1 MTAHLDYIRLAT
13 WNDSDQQLITADI
26 MERDPGD
33 WEFSKWLQYT
43 GWRKDQ
49 IFLGRGE
56 QKRQRHG
63 IIQISGNRSNQML
76 PVLTHSAGEHY
87 CTRIDFQVTIP
98 LPSDVSLTKVHKSLG
113 KKISTL
119 ISSEMNDTLYIGNR
133 TSDIFTRCYVKPLNQ
148 LWLRLEFELKGERS
162 RAAWRA
168 LLAGENPDRIF
179 KYYLEKS
186 QLPNVVKKHFLD
198 PDVDATD
205 KAMREQAL
213 KDANVKL
220 AWLQSLDKCI
230 FEMMNNHDIDEQ
242 TKQLIRAWAA
252 MADNIDIN
260 NNKD

>member
-13 WNDSDQQLITADI
+13 WGDSDQQIATSEI
-26 MERDPGD
+26 MEESPGE

-43 GWRKDQ
+43 GWRKEQ
-49 IFLGRGE
+49 IFVGRGE
-56 QKRQRHG
+56 QKGQRHG
-63 IIQISGNRSNQML
+63 IIQISGRQAQDKLALML
-76 PVLTHSAGEHY
+76 RNVDHY

-98 LPSDVSLTKVHKSLG
+98 LPPDVSLTKVHKSLG

-133 TSDIFTRCYVKPLNQ
+133 TSDIFTRCYVKPLEQ

-186 QLPNVVKKHFLD
+186 KLPNVVKKHFMD
-198 PDVDATD
+198 PDVDATN
-205 KAMREQAL
+205 KAMREQTL
-213 KDANVKL
+213 MDANVKL
-220 AWLQSLDKCI
+220 IWLQSLDKCI

-260 NNKD
+260 NDKD

>member
-13 WNDSDQQLITADI
+13 WGDSDQQIATAEI
-26 MERDPGD
+26 MEENPGD
-33 WEFSKWLQYT
+33 WEFSKWLQYS
-43 GWRKDQ
+43 GWRKEQ
-49 IFLGRGE
+49 IFVGRGE
-56 QKRQRHG
+56 QKGQRHG
-63 IIQISGNRSNQML
+63 IIQISGRQAQDKLALMMRN
-76 PVLTHSAGEHY
+76 VDHY

-98 LPSDVSLTKVHKSLG
+98 MPPDVSLTKVHKSLG

-133 TSDIFTRCYVKPLNQ
+133 TSDIFTRCYVKPLGQ